1 MYITAKLI
9 QNFFPLI
16 ALILLIIGIKKS
28 AIYYMISALWLSL
41 IAMLIHLQFSGNR
54 IFGTYFNYYNAT
66 IYSFNL
72 LILLITLIYIISHL
86 SVAHTSKYVY
96 SFVNAFLVVIALLS
110 IVNLWIN
117 AFFIENKME
126 GTPIIQVALFN
137 KPNYCKSKY
146 VFYKVDF
153 DSSIMYLCPNYY
165 GLIPSVGRLAVSPDF
180 IAAQLPLSVKK
191 QMVLKHKKE

>member
-1 MYITAKLI
+1 MYITAKLVQI
-9 QNFFPLI
+9 FFPLI
-16 ALILLIIGIKKS
+16 ALILLIIGIKRN

-54 IFGTYFNYYNAT
+54 FFGTYFDYYNTA

-72 LILLITLIYIISHL
+72 LILLIALIRIISHL
-86 SVAHTSKYVY
+86 STNSTLKYVY
-96 SFVNAFLVVIALLS
+96 SFANAFLVVIALLS

-126 GTPIIQVALFN
+126 GTPVIQVALLN
-137 KPNYCKSKY
+137 KPDYCNSSY
-146 VFYKVDF
+146 VFYKVNL

-165 GLIPSVGRLAVSPDF
+165 GLIPSVGHLATSPDF
-180 IAAQLPLSVKK
+180 IAAQLPASIKK
-191 QMVLKHKKE
+191 QMLFKHKKE